1 MTLYIAKCCF
11 YGCEKTNISY
21 AYSWY
26 ACVVT
31 SIHTLCI
38 PCMIIEAHDSREGN
52 LKGVVHMNV
61 FNSIL
66 YEAS

>member
-1 MTLYIAKCCF
+1 MTLYISVVF
-11 YGCEKTNISY
+11 MDVRRLIYP
-21 AYSWY
+21 SWY

-61 FNSIL
+61 FNSV
-66 YEAS
+66 